1 MTECNFFRCKN
12 EKNRNCCISG
22 DECNGSKIACIGF
35 FGMCQYCKD
44 ASVCEVSTY
53 KIQPVKEEEKKDK
66 IVPYAY
72 VDGSYNNRTST
83 YGYGVIIYDQAGKHV
98 LQGNGS
104 KDDLVSMR
112 NVAGKIKGAMAAIQ
126 YAKDHGY
133 SSLTIYYDYNGIECW
148 YTGKWSANKEGTMKY
163 RDFARNSGIKL
174 NFIHTKAHTGIEG
187 NEMADRL
194 AKQAV
199 GL

>member
-1 MTECNFFRCKN
+1 
-12 EKNRNCCISG
+12 
-22 DECNGSKIACIGF
+22 
-35 FGMCQYCKD
+35 MCQYCKD

-53 KIQPVKEEEKKDK
+53 KIQPAKEEEKKDK
-66 IVPYAY
+66 MIPCAY
-72 VDGSYNNRTST
+72 VNGLYNNRTAT
-83 YGYGVIIYDQAGKHV
+83 YGYGVVIYDQSGKHM
-98 LQGNGS
+98 LQGKGS
-104 KDDLVSMR
+104 KDDLVSMKS
-112 NVAGKIKGAMAAIQ
+112 VAGKIKGAMTAIQ

-174 NFIHTKAHTGIEG
+174 NFIHTKAHAGIEG